1 MKKLLYFFFLFVFD
15 EFILQAQCPP
25 LDPIVG
31 PTQLQACTNDLTY
44 DYFIPNSTD
53 ANLQWALSP
62 PNIGEFVG
70 GTTGE
75 NVTIDFEESG
85 IVQLCATP
93 TNPCYDDPP
102 ICLNITVAPAPI
114 MDQPS
119 FITVCAGEAVYVH
132 LTSPDDIDLY
142 TWVNNNPSIGLPGS
156 GSGDPDFI
164 ATEDF
169 SVPVAGTINISP
181 WEGDCMGIP
190 KILLITV
197 VPLPEVNPPPNIT
210 VCQGASVNVVF
221 SGSSGATFTWT
232 NSNTD
237 IGLGASGTGN
247 LSFNAA
253 NVSQQEV
260 GTITVTPA
268 IGGCE
273 GDPVTFDITVNPGPA
288 MDEPP
293 DVTVCAGQPV
303 SVQFSGQGTGF
314 SWTNSNTAIGLGASG
329 TGNLNFTTANVAAQQ
344 TATVTVTPTGGA
356 CPGYPET
363 FSITILPLP
372 SVNPIANITACGG
385 AAVAVTFGGTAG
397 ATFNWTNSNPA
408 IGLDASGTGNIAF
421 TAANVLQQET
431 GTISVTP
438 VLDGCAGPP
447 KSFQITIKPQPLMD
461 PPPDVMT
468 CGGADLS
475 VGFSGPPGSAYAWTN
490 SNPAIGLGPAGTGDI
505 AFTANNSALTQTSIV
520 TVTPTLLGCAGPSQS
535 FTISVLPAPEVNP
548 LSNQVVCEGVAV
560 NVNFSG
566 TAGTTFNWTNSNPA
580 IGLAASGTGNLNF
593 SAAQVSDTTIS
604 IITVTPFKGGC
615 AGPPQSFSVTVIE
628 CCATSAGTLDTNSIA
643 VCGPKTVALAL
654 PGNHHLEPGDTIRF
668 ILYSNPANPL
678 GSIVQYS
685 DTLYFPFLPG
695 IMDFGQPYYAAV
707 LAGPL
712 LPNDSINVAASC
724 FSMFKGPQ
732 VLWRAKPTIA
742 VAMPPGSVC
751 SDGCADVVFDFT
763 GTPPFQFTWLIVQG
777 GQVLLSKTETSAT
790 FQMMVTVCPSDFDVP
805 GTGGYID
812 FQVNFLM
819 DMFCGCGD

>member
-1 MKKLLYFFFLFVFD
+1 MSPLPPTIGS
-15 EFILQAQCPP
+15 FI
-25 LDPIVG
+25 G
-31 PTQLQACTNDLTY
+31 P
-44 DYFIPNSTD
+44 S
-53 ANLQWALSP
+53 
-62 PNIGEFVG
+62 
-70 GTTGE
+70 TGE
-75 NVTIDFEESG
+75 SVIIGWTNAGT
-85 IVQLCATP
+85 VQLCATP

-102 ICLNITVAPAPI
+102 ICLDITVTPAPI
-114 MDQPS
+114 MDDPP
-119 FITVCAGEAVYVH
+119 FITVCAGEAVYVP
-132 LTSPDDIDLY
+132 LSSPDDIDLY
-142 TWVNNNPSIGLPGS
+142 TWVNNNPGIGLPGS
-156 GSGDPDFI
+156 GSGDINFI
-164 ATEDF
+164 ATDDF
-169 SVPVAGTINISP
+169 SAPVIGTIDLIP
-181 WEGDCMGIP
+181 WEGVCAGIP
-190 KILLITV
+190 EIFTITV
-197 VPLPEVNPPPNIT
+197 WPLPEVNPPPNIT

-232 NSNTD
+232 NSNPA

-247 LSFNAA
+247 LSFTAA

-260 GTITVTPA
+260 GTITVTPV

-273 GDPVTFDITVNPGPA
+273 GDPVTFDITVNPGPT
-288 MDEPP
+288 MDDPP
-293 DVTVCAGQPV
+293 DLTVCAAEPV
-303 SVQFSGQGTGF
+303 SVQFSGGGTGF

-329 TGNLNFTTANVAAQQ
+329 TGNLNFTAANVAVQQ
-344 TATVTVTPTGGA
+344 TATITVRATGGA

-363 FSITILPLP
+363 FTITVLPLP
-372 SVNPIANITACGG
+372 NVNPVANLTACGG
-385 AAVAVTFGGTAG
+385 AMLSVSFSGTAG
-397 ATFNWTNSNPA
+397 AAFNWTNSNPN

-431 GTISVTP
+431 GTITVTP

-447 KSFQITIKPQPLMD
+447 KTFQIRINPQPLMD
-461 PPPDVMT
+461 PPTDVTT

-475 VGFSGPPGSAYAWTN
+475 VGFSGPPGTTYAWTN

-505 AFTANNSALTQTSIV
+505 DFTANNSALTQTAIV
-520 TVTPTLLGCAGPSQS
+520 TVTPALLGCIGPSQS

-548 LSNQVVCEGVAV
+548 PSNQVVCEGAAVA
-560 NVNFSG
+560 VNFSG
-566 TAGTTFNWTNSNPA
+566 TAGTTFNWTNSTPA

-593 SAAQVSDTTIS
+593 SAAQVSDTTTGV
-604 IITVTPFKGGC
+604 ITVTPVKGGC

-643 VCGPKTVALAL
+643 VCGPKTVALVL
-654 PGNHHLEPGDTIRF
+654 PGNHHLEPGDTLRF

-695 IMDFGQPYYAAV
+695 IMAFGQTYYAAV

-712 LPNDSINVAASC
+712 LPNDSINAAASC
-724 FSMFKGPQ
+724 FSMFKGPKIRW
-732 VLWRAKPTIA
+732 LPKPAIA
-742 VAMPPGSVC
+742 VAMPPESVC
-751 SDGCADVVFDFT
+751 SNGCADVVFDFT

-790 FQMMVTVCPSDFDVP
+790 HQMTVTVCPSDFDVP
-805 GTGGYID
+805 GTGGYIN
-812 FQVNFLM
+812 FQVNFLT